1 MPLTW
6 DTTDCADS
14 EAIRDGNEW
23 GITETLIFATM
34 GVGIG
39 HITEKNEAE
48 FYARVAV
55 MERLYGPLLVATRD
69 GKRIDRPI
77 MPADIHKRIGLR
89 TNAAFKDESR
99 ASFVKRHIVNGL
111 LRDGT
116 YRYNSAL
123 RSNFEGSGDAFVEPV
138 SVGAGEEP
146 ALEDDVAG

>member
-14 EAIRDGNEW
+14 EAIREGNEW

-48 FYARVAV
+48 FYARVTV
-55 MERLYGPLLVATRD
+55 MERLYGPLMVATRD

-77 MPADIHKRIGLR
+77 MPADIHRRIGLR
-89 TNAAFKDESR
+89 TNAAFTDETR
-99 ASFVKRHIVNGL
+99 ASFMKRHITNGM
-111 LRDGT
+111 LRDGV
-116 YRYNSAL
+116 YKYGQAVRN
-123 RSNFEGSGDAFVEPV
+123 NFEGSLYAFVEPT
-138 SVGAGEEP
+138 P
-146 ALEDDVAG
+146 EDDHTD